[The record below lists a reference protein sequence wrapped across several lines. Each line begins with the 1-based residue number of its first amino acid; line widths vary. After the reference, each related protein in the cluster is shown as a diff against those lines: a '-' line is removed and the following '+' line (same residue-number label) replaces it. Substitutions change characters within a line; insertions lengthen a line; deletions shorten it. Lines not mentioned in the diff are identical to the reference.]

1 MRLVTQTKAA
11 KEVRRSQ
18 GYIAKLVKE
27 AKIKR
32 YKGGQVDLDE
42 VVGYIHGVISSAPQN
57 VDNEIASTSSKGLM
71 TYAQA
76 KTAREA
82 YAAKKAKLEVEELEG
97 KLIRIEEVKKSAQ
110 NLAVIVQ
117 TKLLSLPSKL
127 APYCIGKDIAQIKTV
142 LENGINE
149 ALDELNRR
157 EF

>member
-11 KEVRRSQ
+11 KEVRRTQ

-27 AKIKR
+27 EKIKR

-42 VVGYIHGVISSAPQN
+42 VVGYIHGVSSSAPQN
-57 VDNEIASTSSKGLM
+57 VDSLSSSSKGLM

-76 KTAREA
+76 KTAKEA

-97 KLIRIEEVKKSAQ
+97 KLIRIEEVKKSDQ

-127 APYCIGKDIAQIKTV
+127 APYCVGKDIAQIKTV